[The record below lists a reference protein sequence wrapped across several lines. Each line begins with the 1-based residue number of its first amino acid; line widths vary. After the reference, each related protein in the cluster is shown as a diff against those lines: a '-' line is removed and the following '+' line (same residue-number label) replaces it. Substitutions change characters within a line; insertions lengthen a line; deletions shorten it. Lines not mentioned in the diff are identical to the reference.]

1 MIAEFAQAIAQAP
14 QPGLKHAILTHADA
28 ISYVLI
34 AAGLLAQIIHRKLP
48 SGLGTSMFVGTVSLA
63 AGLMAATRG
72 ATAWNLYS
80 ACHITSTLCVLWAVM
95 GWFSSLFSWDD
106 PSPTRPRSSAVFFA
120 WAMVA
125 GVAGGVLTLNTL
137 VGLTL
142 SRVLNPSWVN
152 AGIPSGKVWWDIV
165 ALLIAVLVWTLAGR
179 NAKQPVMVL
188 ILSAMLVWWSGLMI
202 PDTAHGAA
210 GMVMR
215 FEAFRPAWWNWVIQ
229 LQVGLSCVVLT
240 AAVFQDVLYR
250 NRQKRAWPDRL
261 AELAAPYSR
270 WPLFIQVEAMIAA
283 AVLILGVYVIV
294 RREPLEWP
302 AALTGFAASTV
313 TGVVCFFMTYR
324 RWSAN
329 TAALG
334 IGLLTLASAL
344 FACWAGSIVGGID
357 EADAYADRIPVT
369 FNAVLFALAI
379 MFFYWRW
386 LAAFWRQQLLG
397 KEPWTTTGRLIPYA
411 RRGAFVIAALAMLT
425 AFQMALWPEMVPTSG
440 DDGGWRRILAGLLAI
455 GLVVLIAAKAAMKD
469 TSSSMASLCVAV
481 VVAGVAFVFVRF
493 PPSATRGWV
502 IQYHAVVFAAL
513 VIPILIAAE
522 AVVKSKARCF
532 ETPLWMLSMLILPG
546 AALVALLSPVA
557 LPAQWIRPATL
568 GLVGV
573 AYCLAGRREH
583 RRAFLVLGAVL
594 LIAAASSGYNAYGS
608 EILARGPDA
617 VISGAF

>member
-1 MIAEFAQAIAQAP
+1 MIAELAQAIAQAP
-14 QPGLKHAILTHADA
+14 QPGLMQTLLRNADV
-28 ISYVLI
+28 ISYCLI
-34 AAGLLAQIIHRKLP
+34 AAGLLAQVFHRKLP
-48 SGLGTSMFVGTVSLA
+48 GGLGTSVLVGALSLA
-63 AGLMAATRG
+63 ASLMVLSSG

-95 GWFSSLFSWDD
+95 GWFSSLFPADQASAG
-106 PSPTRPRSSAVFFA
+106 RPRSSAVFFA

-142 SRVLNPSWVN
+142 SRVLNPSWVD
-152 AGIPSGKVWWDIV
+152 AGIPSVQVWWDII

-179 NAKQPVMVL
+179 NPKQPVMVL

-202 PDTAHGAA
+202 PDSAHAA
-210 GMVMR
+210 GGVVMR
-215 FEAFRPAWWNWVIQ
+215 FEAFRPAWWSWVLQ
-229 LQVGLSCVVLT
+229 LQVGLTCVVLT
-240 AAVFQDVLYR
+240 AAVFQDVLFR
-250 NRQKRAWPDRL
+250 HRQNRAWPERL

-302 AALTGFAASTV
+302 AALAGFVASMV

-334 IGLLTLASAL
+334 IGLLTLAAAL
-344 FACWAGSIVGGID
+344 FACWAGTLIGGID
-357 EADAYADRIPVT
+357 ESDAYADRIPVT

-397 KEPWTTTGRLIPYA
+397 KEPWTTAGRLIPYA

-440 DDGGWRRILAGLLAI
+440 DDGGWRRLLAGLLAI
-455 GLVVLIAAKAAMKD
+455 GLVVLIAAKAAIKD
-469 TSSSMASLCVAV
+469 RSEEHTSELQS
-481 VVAGVAFVFVRF
+481 
-493 PPSATRGWV
+493 
-502 IQYHAVVFAAL
+502 H
-513 VIPILIAAE
+513 
-522 AVVKSKARCF
+522 
-532 ETPLWMLSMLILPG
+532 
-546 AALVALLSPVA
+546 
-557 LPAQWIRPATL
+557 
-568 GLVGV
+568 
-573 AYCLAGRREH
+573 
-583 RRAFLVLGAVL
+583 
-594 LIAAASSGYNAYGS
+594 
-608 EILARGPDA
+608 
-617 VISGAF
+617 